1 MNTEPEP
8 TPTDEPLP
16 KEPTQDAHSP
26 YRGTGFSWTLLLV
39 LLVVVVVAI
48 LAAINTAPVLVN
60 LVFATIKAPLI
71 SVVLVV
77 AALAVIVDE
86 LVGLAVRRS
95 RRRRL
100 HEKRQLAQ
108 LKKDTK

>member
-8 TPTDEPLP
+8 TPTDEAPP
-16 KEPTQDAHSP
+16 KEQPRESLP
-26 YRGTGFSWTLLLV
+26 YKGTGFSWTLLIT
-39 LLVVVVVAI
+39 LLVVVVVAV

-60 LVFATIKAPLI
+60 LVFTTIKAPLI

-77 AALAVIVDE
+77 AATAVIVDE
-86 LVGLAVRRS
+86 LVGLAVRRN

-100 HEKRQLAQ
+100 HEKHQLAQ
-108 LKKDTK
+108 LKKDAK

>member
-1 MNTEPEP
+1 MNNEPEP
-8 TPTDEPLP
+8 TPIDESHP
-16 KEPTQDAHSP
+16 KEQPQETAP
-26 YRGTGFSWTLLLV
+26 YKGTGFSWTLLV
-39 LLVVVVVAI
+39 TVLVVVVVAV

-77 AALAVIVDE
+77 AAVAVIVDE
-86 LVGLAVRRS
+86 LVGLAVRRN

-100 HEKRQLAQ
+100 HEKHQLAQ
-108 LKKDTK
+108 LKKDAK